1 MPSVQRVHGTYDNY
15 STGTLRATAQHKAF
29 LIAVKDNSGAV
40 DLQTRDGDATDGTD
54 TDELLELIIKE
65 LSPVMYYSPSDGNG
79 NVHVVM
85 DGHHVTAASILARL
99 KPIIAGELG
108 GANTV
113 ANNLTTVTLGTA
125 ITVA

>member
-29 LIAVKDNSGAV
+29 LIEVKDNSGAV
-40 DLQTRDGDATDGTD
+40 DLQTRDGDATAGTD
-54 TDELLELIIKE
+54 TDEMIELIVKE
-65 LSPVMYYSPSDGNG
+65 ISPVMYYAPSNSNG
-79 NVHVVM
+79 QIHIVM
-85 DGHHVTAASILARL
+85 DGHHVTADSILARI
-99 KPIIAGELG
+99 KPIIVGELG

-125 ITVA
+125 IAVS

>member
-1 MPSVQRVHGTYDNY
+1 MPSVQRVNGTYDNF

-29 LIAVKDNSGAV
+29 LIEVKDNASAV

-54 TDELLELIIKE
+54 TDELVELIVKE
-65 LSPVMYYSPSDGNG
+65 ISPVMYYAPSNTTGQI
-79 NVHVVM
+79 HVVM
-85 DGHHVTAASILARL
+85 DGHHVTAASILARI

-125 ITVA
+125 IAVS

>member
-29 LIAVKDNSGAV
+29 LIEVKDNSGAV
-40 DLQTRDGDATDGTD
+40 DLQTRDGDAIAGTD
-54 TDELLELIIKE
+54 TDEMIELIVKE
-65 LSPVMYYSPSDGNG
+65 ISPVLYYAPSNSNG
-79 NVHVVM
+79 QIHVVM
-85 DGHHVTAASILARL
+85 DGHHVTADSILARI

-125 ITVA
+125 IAVS